1 MKPAFCGLLRL
12 TAISALSLGIT
23 PLYAADADNKT
34 TKPPTP
40 YAKEGHSHEEAQES
54 ADGEEHHDEHHD
66 HDAEIDTI
74 VVQGTRSG
82 RLVQDVPMQVEI
94 INGEEV
100 VEKALMRPGN
110 ISMLVNEIGG
120 IRVQTTSPALGAAN
134 VRIQGLFGR
143 YTQLMADG
151 LPLYGGQSSSL
162 GLLQI
167 APTDLSQVE
176 VIKGSATALY
186 GPAALGGVIN
196 LVSRRPGEEAEN
208 ELLFNATSQNGQDL
222 TAYLSRPLSD
232 QLGVSLTAGAHRQ
245 STQDFD
251 GDGWIDMPGY
261 ERITARP
268 RLNWRGTNGAELYT
282 TVGYMTESR
291 TGGTLD
297 GRTVP
302 DGNPFPQ
309 RQETKR
315 IDGGLVADVPLTAN
329 LDGQVRAS
337 GMVQNHDHLFGDTIE
352 EDRHQ
357 SYLLEASV
365 SGTLE
370 RTNWVGGL
378 VWQSEIF
385 TSHTLPA
392 FDYTYTVPGAFMQVD
407 HDLSETVS
415 FSVSGRLDDHSE
427 YGTSFSPRVSM
438 LYRPGNWTFRGSV
451 ANGFFAPIPF
461 VEEIEAAGISRL
473 EPLDGLEKETA
484 RTASLDIGY
493 KTGPIEAN
501 ATLFASDVKN
511 ITRLEAFSSGEGTG
525 LDRVRL
531 INTDGTTRLRGTEL
545 LLRYIWG
552 DFKVTGSYVFVDSSE
567 PANDGMRQQVPLT
580 PKHTAAMVAMWER
593 HGEFRLGLEL
603 YYSGK
608 QQVENN
614 PFRTIS
620 DDYLDIGL
628 LGEITLGKVSLF
640 VNAENLLNVRQTRV
654 EPLILPQRR
663 ASGQWTADI
672 WSRNDGFII
681 NGGMRIRF

>member
-1 MKPAFCGLLRL
+1 MKSLFNGLLRL
-12 TAISALSLGIT
+12 TTMSALSLGIA
-23 PLYAADADNKT
+23 PLFAATADQT
-34 TKPPTP
+34 TKPLTHPTAP
-40 YAKEGHSHEEAQES
+40 SLSQEH
-54 ADGEEHHDEHHD
+54 AHAEDHDNHHD
-66 HDAEIDTI
+66 HDEGLETI
-74 VVQGTRSG
+74 VVQGVRSG
-82 RLVQDVPMQVEI
+82 RLLQDVPMQVEI
-94 INGEEV
+94 VNGEEV

-167 APTDLSQVE
+167 PPTDLSQVE

-196 LVSRRPGEEAEN
+196 LVSRRPSDEAEA
-208 ELLFNATSQNGQDL
+208 ELLFNATTRNGQDL

-232 QLGVSLTAGAHRQ
+232 QLGVSLTAGAHRHGE
-245 STQDFD
+245 QDFD
-251 GDGWIDMPGY
+251 KDGWIDMPGY
-261 ERITARP
+261 ERVTARP
-268 RLNWRGTNGAELYT
+268 RLNWRGTNGAEIYT
-282 TVGYMTESR
+282 TIGYMTESR
-291 TGGTLD
+291 TGGTMK
-297 GRTVP
+297 GSVMP

-309 RQETKR
+309 SQKTTR
-315 IDGGLVADVPLTAN
+315 IDGGMVADVPLTDN

-337 GMVQNHDHLFGDTIE
+337 GMVQNHDHVFGDITE

-365 SGTLE
+365 SGALN
-370 RTNWVGGL
+370 RTNWVAGL
-378 VWQSEIF
+378 VWQSEVF
-385 TSHTLPA
+385 TSETFPA
-392 FDYTYTVPGAFMQVD
+392 FDYTYRVPGAFMQVD

-415 FSVSGRLDDHSE
+415 FSVSGRLDDHNE

-451 ANGFFAPIPF
+451 ASGFFAPIPF
-461 VEEIEAAGISRL
+461 VEEIEAAGLSRL

-493 KTGPIEAN
+493 KAGSIEAN

-511 ITRLEAFSSGEGTG
+511 ITRLEAFSSGTDNS

-531 INTDGTTRLRGTEL
+531 VNTEGTTQLRGAEL

-567 PANDGMRQQVPLT
+567 PVNGGMRQQVPLT

-593 HGEFRLGLEL
+593 HGEFRVGLEL

-614 PFRTIS
+614 PFRTVS

-640 VNAENLLNVRQTRV
+640 INAENLLNVRQTRV
-654 EPLILPQRR
+654 EPLLLQQRR
-663 ASGQWTADI
+663 ASGQWTTDI

-681 NGGMRIRF
+681 NGGMRVKF